1 MRTGSTPTRTL
12 MLEQKTLL
20 FRPPFAETSSQVS
33 HSGQRRKSLSLA
45 IAWAVWS
52 RLDQMDHELVW
63 SRWTAGG
70 WRMTSWVYP
79 VNPEPGHDVDPDLA
93 FDADGR
99 PFLTWWR
106 DDNGQSRV
114 YLSLFLVTQ
123 WMIAYPVSEPGVN
136 ARFPSI
142 VVLPDGEIVVTFET
156 DEGIIEQ
163 TVLFDEPVTITDDID
178 PLDYISDG
186 GTRYIGEA
194 TP

>member
-1 MRTGSTPTRTL
+1 
-12 MLEQKTLL
+12 
-20 FRPPFAETSSQVS
+20 
-33 HSGQRRKSLSLA
+33 
-45 IAWAVWS
+45 
-52 RLDQMDHELVW
+52 
-63 SRWTAGG
+63 
-70 WRMTSWVYP
+70 

-93 FDADGR
+93 FDAGGR

-106 DDNGQSRV
+106 DDNGQGRV

-163 TVLFDEPVTITDDID
+163 TVIFDEPVTITDDID

-186 GTRYIGEA
+186 GWRYVAEA
-194 TP
+194 NP